1 MAENLFPHL
10 KWDQLWAATLE
21 TLYMTAL
28 SGVATFV
35 LGIVLGLALFLTA
48 RGGLFHNR
56 TVYSVISIVVNVFR
70 SIPFIILI
78 VLLIPFTKT
87 VVGTILGANAALPA
101 LIVGAAPF
109 YARLVEIALREV
121 DKGVI
126 EATRSMG
133 ARLSTLVF
141 RVLLPESSPALVSGI
156 TVTLIALVSYSA
168 MAGVIGAG
176 GLGNLAYLE
185 GFQRNH
191 GDVTGTIIMKK
202 TLTLIAA
209 ATLSAL
215 SFASWADT
223 LTVGASNTP
232 HAEIL
237 EQAKPI
243 LAKQGIDLEIKPFQ
257 DYILPNTALAG
268 HDIDANYFQHI
279 PYLNSVLKDHEGDK
293 DYDFVSAG
301 AIHIEPIGIYS
312 KKYKSLKDLPEG
324 GKIIMRDAVSEEGR
338 ILSIFEKEGV
348 IKLKPGIDK
357 VTARISDI
365 VENPKKLQFTPNV
378 EASLLPQMYNND
390 EGAAVV
396 INANYAI
403 DAGLDPVHD
412 PIAVESGEN
421 NPYANIITVHRGDE
435 KKKDIVALV
444 NVLHSKEIQDWIR
457 TKYKG
462 AVIPVNN

>member
-10 KWDQLWAATLE
+10 KWDQLWAATQE

-28 SGVATFV
+28 SGGATFV

-48 RGGLFHNR
+48 RGGLFQNR

-87 VVGTILGANAALPA
+87 IVGTILGANAALPA

-191 GDVTGTIIMKK
+191 GDVTLVATVTI
-202 TLTLIAA
+202 LIIV
-209 ATLSAL
+209 
-215 SFASWADT
+215 FIIQFC
-223 LTVGASNTP
+223 G
-232 HAEIL
+232 
-237 EQAKPI
+237 
-243 LAKQGIDLEIKPFQ
+243 
-257 DYILPNTALAG
+257 
-268 HDIDANYFQHI
+268 DA
-279 PYLNSVLKDHEGDK
+279 
-293 DYDFVSAG
+293 
-301 AIHIEPIGIYS
+301 
-312 KKYKSLKDLPEG
+312 
-324 GKIIMRDAVSEEGR
+324 M
-338 ILSIFEKEGV
+338 
-348 IKLKPGIDK
+348 
-357 VTARISDI
+357 T
-365 VENPKKLQFTPNV
+365 
-378 EASLLPQMYNND
+378 SLLD
-390 EGAAVV
+390 K
-396 INANYAI
+396 
-403 DAGLDPVHD
+403 
-412 PIAVESGEN
+412 
-421 NPYANIITVHRGDE
+421 R
-435 KKKDIVALV
+435 
-444 NVLHSKEIQDWIR
+444 
-457 TKYKG
+457 
-462 AVIPVNN
+462 

>member
-1 MAENLFPHL
+1 MAETLFPHL
-10 KWDQLWAATLE
+10 KWEQLWAATLE

-35 LGIVLGLALFLTA
+35 LGIILGLALFLTA

-56 TVYSVISIVVNVFR
+56 AVYSVISIVVNVFR

-87 VVGTILGANAALPA
+87 LVGTILGANAALPA

-191 GDVTGTIIMKK
+191 DDVTLVATVTILIIVFIIQFCGDV
-202 TLTLIAA
+202 LT
-209 ATLSAL
+209 
-215 SFASWADT
+215 
-223 LTVGASNTP
+223 
-232 HAEIL
+232 
-237 EQAKPI
+237 
-243 LAKQGIDLEIKPFQ
+243 
-257 DYILPNTALAG
+257 
-268 HDIDANYFQHI
+268 
-279 PYLNSVLKDHEGDK
+279 
-293 DYDFVSAG
+293 
-301 AIHIEPIGIYS
+301 
-312 KKYKSLKDLPEG
+312 
-324 GKIIMRDAVSEEGR
+324 
-338 ILSIFEKEGV
+338 
-348 IKLKPGIDK
+348 
-357 VTARISDI
+357 
-365 VENPKKLQFTPNV
+365 
-378 EASLLPQMYNND
+378 SLLD
-390 EGAAVV
+390 K
-396 INANYAI
+396 
-403 DAGLDPVHD
+403 
-412 PIAVESGEN
+412 
-421 NPYANIITVHRGDE
+421 R
-435 KKKDIVALV
+435 
-444 NVLHSKEIQDWIR
+444 
-457 TKYKG
+457 
-462 AVIPVNN
+462 

>member
-10 KWDQLWAATLE
+10 KWDQLWAATQE

-48 RGGLFHNR
+48 RGGLFQNR

-87 VVGTILGANAALPA
+87 IVGTILGANAALPA

-133 ARLSTLVF
+133 ARLGTLVF

-191 GDVTGTIIMKK
+191 GDVTLVATVTI
-202 TLTLIAA
+202 LIIV
-209 ATLSAL
+209 
-215 SFASWADT
+215 FIIQFC
-223 LTVGASNTP
+223 G
-232 HAEIL
+232 
-237 EQAKPI
+237 
-243 LAKQGIDLEIKPFQ
+243 
-257 DYILPNTALAG
+257 
-268 HDIDANYFQHI
+268 DA
-279 PYLNSVLKDHEGDK
+279 
-293 DYDFVSAG
+293 
-301 AIHIEPIGIYS
+301 
-312 KKYKSLKDLPEG
+312 
-324 GKIIMRDAVSEEGR
+324 M
-338 ILSIFEKEGV
+338 
-348 IKLKPGIDK
+348 
-357 VTARISDI
+357 T
-365 VENPKKLQFTPNV
+365 
-378 EASLLPQMYNND
+378 SLLD
-390 EGAAVV
+390 K
-396 INANYAI
+396 
-403 DAGLDPVHD
+403 
-412 PIAVESGEN
+412 
-421 NPYANIITVHRGDE
+421 R
-435 KKKDIVALV
+435 
-444 NVLHSKEIQDWIR
+444 
-457 TKYKG
+457 
-462 AVIPVNN
+462 